1 MYQSRKLARDQQ
13 RQRAAVML
21 SSAMMEA
28 IDDAQY
34 AANYE
39 KAFDFLECLR
49 FLLSKV
55 KVILLCGF
63 VCAFLLLAF
72 YQVSPPKYQATSK
85 LYILENDG
93 TGVQM
98 SALQAGSLLLSDYRE
113 VLKTWEVHDG
123 VRARL
128 GLDLSYREMQEML
141 NVQIPSGSRLL
152 YITVSHADPAMAA
165 EMANAYAKEA
175 HTFIVEKLHG
185 MQPDMFSSAIIPS
198 HVSGLGIVLRLMVA
212 FVAGMV
218 MLAGYYIIFFCLD
231 DHVRTS
237 EDLSIAADVPVLA
250 VIPHRKH
257 KEIQVSEKEQACLLA
272 SRLIARGV
280 HCVLVSAPHAGEGVS
295 FVCADVMQALGDL
308 HCRALWI
315 RVEHVPFWN
324 HHNGY
329 TLGDYLQERCRWEE
343 LVQPWAGQGLLEIS
357 GTEEELP
364 SQLFHSRMAVLMQ
377 EVCNSYDVILVDVPP
392 LDQRADGAAFFRFCD
407 GCVLVAGCSKN
418 CFREIGTYAALL
430 TESGLELLG
439 SVLNDTQTKN
449 IRQHIS
455 TRTVKESEPA

>member
-165 EMANAYAKEA
+165 EMANAYAEEA

-198 HVSGLGIVLRLMVA
+198 HVSGLS
-212 FVAGMV
+212 
-218 MLAGYYIIFFCLD
+218 IF
-231 DHVRTS
+231 
-237 EDLSIAADVPVLA
+237 AA
-250 VIPHRKH
+250 
-257 KEIQVSEKEQACLLA
+257 QVSGNFQIIY
-272 SRLIARGV
+272 S
-280 HCVLVSAPHAGEGVS
+280 
-295 FVCADVMQALGDL
+295 
-308 HCRALWI
+308 
-315 RVEHVPFWN
+315 
-324 HHNGY
+324 
-329 TLGDYLQERCRWEE
+329 
-343 LVQPWAGQGLLEIS
+343 
-357 GTEEELP
+357 
-364 SQLFHSRMAVLMQ
+364 
-377 EVCNSYDVILVDVPP
+377 
-392 LDQRADGAAFFRFCD
+392 
-407 GCVLVAGCSKN
+407 
-418 CFREIGTYAALL
+418 
-430 TESGLELLG
+430 
-439 SVLNDTQTKN
+439 
-449 IRQHIS
+449 
-455 TRTVKESEPA
+455 